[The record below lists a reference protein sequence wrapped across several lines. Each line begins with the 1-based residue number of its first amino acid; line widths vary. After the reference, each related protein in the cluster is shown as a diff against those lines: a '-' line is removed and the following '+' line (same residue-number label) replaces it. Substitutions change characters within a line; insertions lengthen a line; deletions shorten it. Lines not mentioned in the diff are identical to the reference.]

1 MYKYLFYCSELYCLS
16 IFRPLQKMIRKR
28 GGQAA
33 WFFDRKEAGAHY
45 LDNEELLLE
54 NVQTVYQYNP
64 DAVLSPVNLVPDFFP
79 GIKVQIFH
87 GLATDLTGKKGHY
100 KIRGFYDLYCT
111 RAKEETDLF
120 KDMGG
125 KRPHF
130 KVVETGWPKVDPLFS
145 ENKINHVR
153 NKFNISKP
161 IVFYASTFSPSLT
174 SAPFLVDTVK
184 KLSQTGKYL
193 WIVTLHPKTDEKI
206 KAMYRTIQGK
216 NLIFF
221 ESDQDVLPLIRAG
234 DVMLCD
240 TSSIAFEF
248 MLTGKPVVTFRN
260 KIPGQYVLN
269 VTETPEVESAIKRA
283 MTRPDNLMQEIRK
296 FTDRI
301 HPYRDSRSSERVLDA
316 VDQMIENGIKSLAPK
331 PLNILRKIRVRKKL
345 RYFF

>member
-1 MYKYLFYCSELYCLS
+1 
-16 IFRPLQKMIRKR
+16 MIRKR

-33 WFFDRKEAGAHY
+33 WFFDRKEAGAHH
-45 LDNEELLLE
+45 LDNEERLLE
-54 NVQTVYQYNP
+54 NVQAVYKYNP
-64 DAVLSPVNLVPDFFP
+64 NAVLSPVNLVPDFFP

-111 RAKEETDLF
+111 RAKEETNLF
-120 KDMGG
+120 KEMGR
-125 KRPHF
+125 KHPHF

-145 ENKINHVR
+145 GNGNNHVR
-153 NKFNISKP
+153 DKFNISKP

-184 KLSQTGKYL
+184 KLSQTGKHH

-206 KAMYRTIQGK
+206 KAMYRAIHGK
-216 NLIFF
+216 NLTFF

-234 DVMLCD
+234 DIMLCD
-240 TSSIAFEF
+240 TSSIALEF

-269 VTETPEVESAIKRA
+269 VTETSKIESAIIMA
-283 MTRPDNLMQEIRK
+283 MTRPDNLMVEIQK
-296 FTDRI
+296 FIDRI

-316 VDQMIENGIKSLAPK
+316 VDQMIENGIEPLAPK
-331 PLNILRKIRVRKKL
+331 PLNIWRKIRIRKKL
-345 RYFF
+345 KYFHLN